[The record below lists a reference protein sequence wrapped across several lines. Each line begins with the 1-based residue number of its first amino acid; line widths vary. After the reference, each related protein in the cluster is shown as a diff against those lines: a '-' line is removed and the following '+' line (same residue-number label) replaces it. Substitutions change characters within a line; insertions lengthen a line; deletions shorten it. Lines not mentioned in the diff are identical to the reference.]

1 MVRAELSVEGLVD
14 GVKIAGFPWT
24 KSIECSNVR
33 VFTNRITNT
42 ASYADILS
50 GIIPSGS
57 ATVRFLLLTVDAD
70 SLIAWNDTVTTPAYP
85 ITLPA
90 QHLFGIFNADET
102 YATTGNPLLQFKA
115 NTNPTNLFLAVG
127 LA

>member
-1 MVRAELSVEGLVD
+1 MTRVELSVEGLGRRGKD
-14 GVKIAGFPWT
+14 CRLSLDEKHRMQQRAGLHQSHHQYGELRRHSLWHH
-24 KSIECSNVR
+24 
-33 VFTNRITNT
+33 
-42 ASYADILS
+42 
-50 GIIPSGS
+50 PSGS
-57 ATVRFLLLTVDAD
+57 ATVQFLLLTVDAD

-115 NTNPTNLFLAVG
+115 NTNPTNLFLAIG